1 MFVHLHNHTDYSL
14 LDSAA
19 SINGYVKKAK
29 ELGMPALAITDHGNM
44 YGALSFYFAC
54 KKEDIKP
61 IIGCEFYISPNSRTD
76 KDPRNKYSHL
86 ILLAMNEKGYKN
98 LLKLNSIAW
107 TEGYYY
113 KPRIDKETLT
123 EYNEGLICLS
133 ACVSGEVPKAI
144 IKGNLEDAYNIAK
157 WYKSVFGDRYYLE
170 MQNHGLEDELKVLA
184 VLPKISEELGIPL
197 VCTNDIHYIE
207 KADWDIHDTLIC
219 IGTRAKKSDSNRMR
233 YKEEEFYFR
242 TEEEMA
248 ELFPREVLENTGK
261 VADRC
266 NLEIS
271 FPGPVLPKCPI
282 PPEFSSDA
290 QYLENLSYK
299 GLDKRYP
306 NATREEKEKLK
317 ERLSY
322 ELGIIETMDFPAYFL
337 IVQDYINWAKR
348 NGITVG
354 PGRGSGA
361 GSLVAYCIGITDID
375 PIKYGLL
382 FERFLNPDR
391 VSLPDFDVD
400 FCFERRGEVI
410 DYVREHYG
418 KDHVGQICTFTT
430 LKAKAVIKDVARVL
444 DFLPAE
450 ANELTAMIPDAI
462 GDKKEVLLQDA
473 IDAVPILR
481 DFMSDSPR
489 HQKLFD
495 TALKLE
501 GLARNVSLHA
511 AGIVIGCERLDN
523 YVPLCVPD
531 QENGMAA
538 SQYTMA
544 QIENCGLVKMDFLG
558 LKTLTLIDHTVE
570 LIRKRLPTFD
580 ILKVPDND
588 KKTFDML
595 SLGNSDCVFQF
606 ESKGMQDV
614 LKRAKPSCIE
624 EMVALN
630 ALYRPGPMQFI
641 NAYIAGKENP
651 SLIKYPDPALEELL
665 KPTYGVI
672 VYQEQ
677 VMKAAQIIAGYSLG
691 QADNLRRIMGK
702 KKKDKLA
709 EELVKFVN
717 GAVANGYTEEHAKE
731 IFHILE
737 PFAGYGFNKS
747 HAVAYTVIAY
757 RTAYLKA
764 HFPVEFMAANLT
776 NELGDP
782 DKFEQYTNLCSRLG
796 IEVLPPSINA
806 SDVGFSVEGSSIRFG
821 ISGIKGIGED
831 VAKLIVKER
840 TESGPYKSFDDFI
853 RRSEQNVLV
862 SRVVDALIITGA
874 FIEPREDLLASS
886 LGILKDERTY
896 RKESLGQNMLF
907 NVEPKFVHIKGK
919 SKTASEWIFLEK
931 EYLGGFVSGQP
942 LDSFAPEVA
951 NTCVID
957 GQIRTL
963 GFILS
968 RRDVTTKKGER
979 MSYITIRTKKCTQ
992 ECIVFPSRYECLP
1005 RDAKEGEIRLFYG
1018 KTKNEDGKVTF
1029 LIENV
1034 EKLEQKEPS
1043 RQI

>member
-44 YGALSFYFAC
+44 YGSLSFYSAC
-54 KKEDIKP
+54 KKEGIKP
-61 IIGCEFYISPNSRTD
+61 IIGCEFYIAPKNRTE
-76 KDPRNKYSHL
+76 KDPKNKYSHL
-86 ILLAMNEKGYKN
+86 ILLAMNETGYKN
-98 LLKLNSIAW
+98 LMKLNSIAW
-107 TEGYYY
+107 TEGFYY
-113 KPRIDKETLT
+113 KPRIDKESLVQ
-123 EYNEGLICLS
+123 YNEGLVCLS

-144 IKGNLEDAYNIAK
+144 IKGNIAEAYEIAK
-157 WYKSVFGDRYYLE
+157 WYKGVFGDRYYLE
-170 MQNHGLEDELKVLA
+170 MQNHGLEDEMKVLE
-184 VLPKISEELGIPL
+184 VLPKMAKDLAIDL

-207 KADWDIHDTLIC
+207 KEDWDIHDTLIC
-219 IGTRAKKSDSNRMR
+219 IGTKANKRDPNRMK

-242 TEEEMA
+242 TQEEMA
-248 ELFPREVLENTGK
+248 KLFPAEALENTGK
-261 VADRC
+261 IADMC
-266 NLEIS
+266 NLEIK

-282 PPEFSSDA
+282 PPEYSSDA
-290 QYLENLSYK
+290 EYLERLSYK
-299 GLDKRYP
+299 GLSKRYP
-306 NATREEKEKLK
+306 NATDEEKTKLK
-317 ERLSY
+317 ERLAY

-430 LKAKAVIKDVARVL
+430 LKAKVVIKDVARAL
-444 DFLPAE
+444 GFSPAE
-450 ANELTAMIPDAI
+450 ANELTAMIPDVI
-462 GDKKEVLLQDA
+462 GDKKEVTLKDA
-473 IDAVPILR
+473 IEEVPILR
-481 DFMSDSPR
+481 DFMADSPR

-495 TALKLE
+495 TALRLE

-511 AGIVIGCERLDN
+511 AGIVIGRERLDS

-531 QENGMAA
+531 QTTGMAA
-538 SQYTMA
+538 SQYTMT
-544 QIENCGLVKMDFLG
+544 QIEDCGLVKMDFLG

-570 LIRKRLPTFD
+570 LIRKRIPDFD
-580 ILKVPDND
+580 VLKIPEDD

-595 SLGNSDCVFQF
+595 KLGNSDCVFQF

-614 LKRAKPSCIE
+614 LKKAKPSCIE

-641 NAYIAGKENP
+641 ETYIEGKESP
-651 SLIKYPDPALEELL
+651 SLIKYPAPALKELL
-665 KPTYGVI
+665 EPTYGVI

-702 KKKDKLA
+702 KKKEKLA
-709 EELVKFVN
+709 EELVKFVA

-782 DKFEQYTNLCSRLG
+782 DKFEQYANLCARMG
-796 IEVLPPSINA
+796 IQILPPDINA
-806 SDVGFSVEGSSIRFG
+806 SEVGFSVENKAIRFG
-821 ISGIKGIGED
+821 IAGIKGIGED

-840 TESGPYKSFDDFI
+840 KNGLYKDFEDFI
-853 RRSEQNVLV
+853 RRSDQNVLV

-874 FIEPREDLLASS
+874 FRGNREDLLASS
-886 LGILKDERTY
+886 PGILKAERMY
-896 RKESLGQNMLF
+896 RKEDFGQNLLF
-907 NVEPKFVHIKGK
+907 SVQPEFEYVKGK
-919 SKTASEWIFLEK
+919 PKAASEWILLEK

-942 LDSFAPEVA
+942 LDGFAPEIA
-951 NTCVID
+951 NTCVVD

-963 GFILS
+963 GFILK
-968 RRDVTTKKGER
+968 RKDVTTKKGER
-979 MSYITIRTKKCTQ
+979 MSYLTIRTKKCTQ
-992 ECIVFPSRYECLP
+992 ECVVFPSRYECIP
-1005 RDAKEGEIRLFYG
+1005 RDAKEGAIRLFFG
-1018 KTKNEDGKVTF
+1018 KTKSEEGKITF
-1029 LIENV
+1029 VIENV
-1034 EKLEQKEPS
+1034 EKVC
-1043 RQI
+1043 

>member
-19 SINGYVKKAK
+19 SINGYVKKAQ
-29 ELGMPALAITDHGNM
+29 ELGMSALAITDHGNM
-44 YGALSFYFAC
+44 YGVLSFYHAC
-54 KKEDIKP
+54 KKAGIKP
-61 IIGCEFYISPNSRTD
+61 IIGCEFYIAPNGRTD
-76 KDPRNKYSHL
+76 KDPKNKYYHL
-86 ILLAMNEKGYKN
+86 ILLAMNEAGYKN
-98 LLKLNSIAW
+98 LIKLNSIAW
-107 TEGYYY
+107 TEGFYY
-113 KPRIDKETLT
+113 KPRIDKESLKKH
-123 EYNEGLICLS
+123 NEGLICLS
-133 ACVSGEVPKAI
+133 ACVSGEVAKLVIAGRE
-144 IKGNLEDAYNIAK
+144 KEAYEAAS
-157 WYKSVFGDRYYLE
+157 WYKNLFGDRYYLE
-170 MQNHGLEDELKVLA
+170 LQNHGLKDEQKVLA
-184 VLPKISEELGIPL
+184 VLPEIARTLDIPL
-197 VCTNDIHYIE
+197 VCTNDIHYINKE
-207 KADWDIHDTLIC
+207 DSDIHDTLIC
-219 IGTRAKKSDSNRMR
+219 IGTRSKKNERDRMR

-242 TEEEMA
+242 SEEEM
-248 ELFPREVLENTGK
+248 EQLFPREILDNTVK
-261 VADRC
+261 VAERC
-266 NLEIS
+266 NLEITL
-271 FPGPVLPKCPI
+271 PGPVLPKCPI
-282 PPEFSSDA
+282 PSEFGSDA
-290 QYLENLSYK
+290 EYLQYLSYG
-299 GLDKRYP
+299 GLERRYP
-306 NATREEKEKLK
+306 DVADKTKLK
-317 ERLSY
+317 ERLAY
-322 ELGIIETMDFPAYFL
+322 ELNIIETMDFPAYFL

-348 NGITVG
+348 NGISVG

-361 GSLVAYCIGITDID
+361 GSLVAYCIGITDVD

-444 DFLPAE
+444 DFLPVE
-450 ANELTAMIPDAI
+450 ANELTGLIPDSI
-462 GDKKEVLLQDA
+462 GDKKEVTLKDA
-473 IDAVPILR
+473 IEAVPILQDYMKENAR
-481 DFMSDSPR
+481 Y
-489 HQKLFD
+489 QKLFD

-511 AGIVIGCERLDN
+511 AGIVIGKERLDE

-531 QENGMAA
+531 QESGMAA
-538 SQYTMA
+538 SQYTMT
-544 QIENCGLVKMDFLG
+544 QIEDCGLVKMDFLG

-570 LIRKRLPTFD
+570 LIRKRVPDFD
-580 ILKVPDND
+580 ILKAPDND
-588 KKTFDML
+588 KKTLDML
-595 SLGNSDCVFQF
+595 ALGNSDCVFQF

-614 LKRAKPSCIE
+614 LKRAKPSSIE

-641 NAYIAGKENP
+641 DTYIKGKENP
-651 SLIKYPDPALEELL
+651 SLISYPDPALEELL
-665 KPTYGVI
+665 KPTFGVI

-747 HAVAYTVIAY
+747 HAVAYTIIAY

-782 DKFEQYTNLCSRLG
+782 DKFEQYANLCSRMG
-796 IEVLPPSINA
+796 IEILPPDINK
-806 SDVGFSVEGSSIRFG
+806 SDVGFSVEGKSIRFG
-821 ISGIKGIGED
+821 IAGIKGIGQD
-831 VAKLIVKER
+831 VAKLIINER
-840 TESGPYKSFDDFI
+840 KNGPYKDFDDFI
-853 RRSEQNVLV
+853 RRSDQSVLV
-862 SRVVDALIITGA
+862 SRVVDALIIVGA
-874 FIEPREDLLASS
+874 FSESREDLLASS
-886 LGILKDERTY
+886 PDILKAERSY
-896 RKESLGQNMLF
+896 RKEDFGQNLLF
-907 NVEPKFVHIKGK
+907 AMEPPEFVHIKGK
-919 SKTASEWIFLEK
+919 QKSASDWVFLEK

-942 LDSFAPEVA
+942 LDGYPAEIA
-951 NTCVID
+951 NSCLID

-963 GFILS
+963 GFILN
-968 RRDVTTKKGER
+968 RRDITTKKGER
-979 MSYITIRTKKCTQ
+979 MAYLTIRTKKCTQ

-1005 RDAKEGEIRLFYG
+1005 RDAREGEVRLFYG
-1018 KTKNEDGKVTF
+1018 RAKNEEGKITF
-1029 LIENV
+1029 LVENV
-1034 EKLEQKEPS
+1034 EKIEVAE
-1043 RQI
+1043 